1 MMSYDVRS
9 LMNGKFTR
17 HEIKGSVD
25 ECYSAFKKLVGD
37 NELTCDDAFMAGY
50 MLANPVLREQLMTND
65 KFIGYHSPHEE
76 GLHFDKDTR
85 Y

>member
-25 ECYSAFKKLVGD
+25 ECYNAFKKLADG
-37 NELTCDDAFMAGY
+37 NELTCDDAFLAGY
-50 MLANPVLREQLMTND
+50 MLANPVLREQLMAYKHD
-65 KFIGYHSPHEE
+65 VGYKSPHEE
-76 GLHFDKDTR
+76 GLHYDKDTR